1 MKVKIKNRSHRRL
14 IDQIDYL
21 RLGMY
26 TNIVII
32 RSVSVWWCLYVL
44 SNTKQYLN
52 LNSLRLSW
60 KKAFVMKKT
69 CYMPIIDKLLIRKW
83 MRLARMESEIPK
95 ELFYDEL
102 KKVVKGTLKVFHATL
117 NN

>member
-1 MKVKIKNRSHRRL
+1 
-14 IDQIDYL
+14 
-21 RLGMY
+21 
-26 TNIVII
+26 
-32 RSVSVWWCLYVL
+32 
-44 SNTKQYLN
+44 
-52 LNSLRLSW
+52 
-60 KKAFVMKKT
+60 MKKT

-117 NN
+117 DN